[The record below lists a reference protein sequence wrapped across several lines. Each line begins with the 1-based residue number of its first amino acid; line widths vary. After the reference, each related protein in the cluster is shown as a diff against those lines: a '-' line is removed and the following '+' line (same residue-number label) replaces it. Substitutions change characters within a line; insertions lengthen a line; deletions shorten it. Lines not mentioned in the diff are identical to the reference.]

1 MVRWKNCTGGRA
13 NLAHIELLQTGFSK
27 VETNRT
33 TIPIVLHIPHASTI
47 VPVDVLNQFLISR
60 EELENE
66 IRLLTD
72 HATDRIFTSAYP
84 KATACVFPVNRF
96 VVDPE
101 RFADDS
107 QEPMAETGM
116 GVIYTHGTGQQPIR
130 RALTHSERQ
139 ILLDKYYRPHHDEL
153 TCTVQRH
160 LEERDKC
167 LVLDC
172 HSFPA
177 EALPY
182 EQYPNARRPDFC
194 LGMHR
199 LRRPQSRFKRFRA
212 SPRQLRLKWGSP
224 RRRRIWRL
232 LRPILGRFPRKGPLC
247 DPNLTLTCA
256 LPACALDPRK
266 RPFRRSGE
274 GRFFS
279 RSRTSARIGSPAT
292 IRPTNEKRP
301 APKCRPGAGRW
312 LGSKRRILEN

>member
-1 MVRWKNCTGGRA
+1 M
-13 NLAHIELLQTGFSK
+13 
-27 VETNRT
+27 ETNRT

-212 SPRQLRLKWGSP
+212 SPRQLRLEVGVAAPATNLAAPAPDFGAFSPERAAVRSQFDPYMVLYLRAPLIRGNGRSGGLARGAFSQGRELRRGSG
-224 RRRRIWRL
+224 RRR
-232 LRPILGRFPRKGPLC
+232 PSGPRTKNAPH
-247 DPNLTLTCA
+247 P
-256 LPACALDPRK
+256 
-266 RPFRRSGE
+266 
-274 GRFFS
+274 
-279 RSRTSARIGSPAT
+279 SAAQARGVGWARNAES
-292 IRPTNEKRP
+292 
-301 APKCRPGAGRW
+301 
-312 LGSKRRILEN
+312 